1 MKEVDYFTKLE
12 CLPNALTI
20 YVNQKLDVIQSDVDN
35 NTLSQIE
42 SSRALG
48 SCVAYYKI
56 LDFLVNY
63 LTNDESFNNVMKHN
77 EHTNETT

>member
-1 MKEVDYFTKLE
+1 MKKVDYFTKLE

-20 YVNQKLDVIQSDVDN
+20 YVNQKLDTIQGDMDN
-35 NTLSQIE
+35 NTLSQLE

-56 LDFLVNY
+56 MDFLVNY
-63 LTNDESFNNVMKHN
+63 LSDDKSFNNIINN
-77 EHTNETT
+77 EHTNEST

>member
-20 YVNQKLDVIQSDVDN
+20 YVNQKLDTIQGDMDN

-48 SCVAYYKI
+48 SCDTYYKI

-63 LTNDESFNNVMKHN
+63 LGDDKSFNNIINN
-77 EHTNETT
+77 EHTDEST

>member
-20 YVNQKLDVIQSDVDN
+20 YVNQKLDTIQGDMDN

-56 LDFLVNY
+56 MDFLVNY
-63 LTNDESFNNVMKHN
+63 LSDDKSFNNIINN
-77 EHTNETT
+77 EHTNEST

>member
-20 YVNQKLDVIQSDVDN
+20 YVNQKLDTIQGDMDN
-35 NTLSQIE
+35 NTLSQLE

-56 LDFLVNY
+56 MDFLVNY
-63 LTNDESFNNVMKHN
+63 LSDDKSFNNIINN
-77 EHTNETT
+77 EHTNEST

>member
-20 YVNQKLDVIQSDVDN
+20 YVNQKLDTIQGDMDN

-56 LDFLVNY
+56 MDFLVNY
-63 LTNDESFNNVMKHN
+63 LSDDKSFNNIINN
-77 EHTNETT
+77 EHTDEST

>member
-20 YVNQKLDVIQSDVDN
+20 YVNQKLDTIQGDMDN

-48 SCVAYYKI
+48 SCDAYYKI
-56 LDFLVNY
+56 MDFLVNY
-63 LTNDESFNNVMKHN
+63 LNDDKSFNNIINN
-77 EHTNETT
+77 EHTNEST